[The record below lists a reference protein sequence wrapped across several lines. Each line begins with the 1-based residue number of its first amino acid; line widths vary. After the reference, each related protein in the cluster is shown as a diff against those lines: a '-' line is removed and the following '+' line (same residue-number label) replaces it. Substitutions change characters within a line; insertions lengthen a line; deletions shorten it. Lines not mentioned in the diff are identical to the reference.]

1 MRLIF
6 IILIGLVAFNG
17 SLIIFSEYFPFPDDT
32 TPLGA
37 KNVTDPSA
45 EYAEYKNIDEP
56 LFADPV
62 TLLVTGGGIFAGIG
76 IVAFFMKGSIPMGQ
90 LMGIGLIITII
101 STLWVG
107 ATTPIVALTK
117 MYGGEMIYSLLVI
130 IIGIV
135 TTISLAEI
143 FTGKGDEY

>member
-1 MRLIF
+1 
-6 IILIGLVAFNG
+6 
-17 SLIIFSEYFPFPDDT
+17 
-32 TPLGA
+32 
-37 KNVTDPSA
+37 
-45 EYAEYKNIDEP
+45 
-56 LFADPV
+56 
-62 TLLVTGGGIFAGIG
+62 
-76 IVAFFMKGSIPMGQ
+76 MGQ